1 MKDRKQKK
9 LDSYR
14 WSVYQKLYEEEVI
27 VMMILVGVGAQK
39 RERQEKARSVTKPHE
54 NAYTIIAAVNEC
66 NVAVV
71 KLSEKL

>member
-1 MKDRKQKK
+1 
-9 LDSYR
+9 
-14 WSVYQKLYEEEVI
+14 
-27 VMMILVGVGAQK
+27 MMILVRVGAQK